1 MTTRFLMV
9 NAVYGRNPKATP
21 YTSLGLGYIASTLR
35 RQFGKTIIFK
45 VVDGNLS
52 EWIKAFKPDIVGISS
67 MSKNYGVAVE
77 HARVAKQANLPVIM
91 GGVHITELPQTFT
104 KNMDVGIVCE
114 GERTIVD
121 VMMAFLSSGSL
132 SPADLKGIYGIIYWD
147 GDELIQAPER
157 TLIKPLDWIPYPARD
172 LVPVLPH
179 TNILTSRGCP
189 YNCAFCATSHYTR
202 NQVRYASPE
211 YVVGEIESL
220 YRDHQVK
227 YITVYDDQFA
237 MSKDR
242 VVKIHDLLASRNL
255 IGKIG
260 YSVNIRADFITDGL
274 AEIFHSMNVQVVA
287 FGAESGHQETLTYLK
302 SGGITI
308 EDNARAIQIL
318 KRHHIKPYCAF
329 ILGAPY
335 ETKQQAMETIEFIL
349 GNDLD
354 DFDFFMMTP
363 YPGTAIWD
371 YAKERGLVS
380 DDMDWSRLDMYVNSE
395 PLAISEKMTLDE
407 ILEVKGLLADRKR
420 KYLRKAEIK
429 MIART
434 LPQILLRK
442 VIAKMKP

>member
-132 SPADLKGIYGIIYWD
+132 SPADLKGIHGIIYWD
-147 GDELIQAPER
+147 GDELVQTPER
-157 TLIKPLDWIPYPARD
+157 ALVKPLDSIPHPDRS
-172 LVPVLPH
+172 LVPVLSH

-189 YNCAFCATSHYTR
+189 YNCAFCATAHYTR
-202 NQVRYASPE
+202 NQVRYASAE
-211 YVVGEIESL
+211 YVVDEIETL
-220 YRDHQVK
+220 YKDYGVR
-227 YITVYDDQFA
+227 YRTVYDDQFA
-237 MSKDR
+237 MSKKR
-242 VVKIHDLLASRNL
+242 VVEIHDLLSARNL
-255 IGKIG
+255 IGKLG
-260 YSVNIRADFITDGL
+260 YSVNIRADFITDEL
-274 AEIFHSMNVQVVA
+274 AEVFRSMGVKTVA
-287 FGAESGHQETLTYLK
+287 FGAESGCQETLNYLK
-302 SGGITI
+302 SGGITV
-308 EDNARAIQIL
+308 EDNAKAIETL

-335 ETKQQAMETIEFIL
+335 ETRQQAMETINFIL
-349 GNDLD
+349 DNGLNNYDM
-354 DFDFFMMTP
+354 FMMTAF
-363 YPGTAIWD
+363 PGTVIWD

-380 DDMDWSRLDMYVNSE
+380 DDMDWSRLDMYLNSE
-395 PLAISEKMTLDE
+395 PLVISEKMTLDE
-407 ILEVKGLLADRKR
+407 ILRIKGLLADRKR